1 REAIRAALLE
11 SSYSRLP
18 LVRDGRVEEPLGYVH
33 KKELLK
39 ERVEEPL
46 GYVHKKELLKELLAG
61 AHSILIEVFN
71 QVARK
76 RRKKSL
82 QGHRPLRARTAHAV
96 LRLLGGQRLEA
107 DEVGEEVADLFE
119 EGDDQVVFDRRERV
133 MISGVLQL
141 AEKPIRSLMTVRAEV
156 DCIDLDSGREAIRAA
171 LLESSYS
178 RLPLVRDGRVEEPL
192 GYVHKKELLK
202 ERVEE
207 PLGYVHKKELLKE
220 LLAGA
225 QPDLESLARQPLN
238 LLQDCSIL

>member
-1 REAIRAALLE
+1 MMMIGFSLTAEGLGFHIPKGYLYAAI
-11 SSYSRLP
+11 
-18 LVRDGRVEEPLGYVH
+18 GF
-33 KKELLK
+33 
-39 ERVEEPL
+39 
-46 GYVHKKELLKELLAG
+46 
-61 AHSILIEVFN
+61 SILIEVFN

-192 GYVHKKELLK
+192 GYVHKKELLRSCSPAPSRTWK
-202 ERVEE
+202 AWPASR
-207 PLGYVHKKELLKE
+207 
-220 LLAGA
+220 
-225 QPDLESLARQPLN
+225 STCCRTARSSTPWSR
-238 LLQDCSIL
+238 CARPRPTWPSWSTSSASSSAC